1 MTGGCGRQV
10 DEPLSNST
18 GAHISAR
25 TARCGL
31 LSISRWQRKVPER
44 HCYVVISTVR
54 SAFGPLAPKL
64 FSPILRRGLVLGL
77 GRLLHLADVFSTRT
91 DISAPRFLLV
101 YLGRTLSF

>member
-1 MTGGCGRQV
+1 MTGGCGRQG

-25 TARCGL
+25 TAHFGL
-31 LSISRWQRKVPER
+31 LSISRWHCQVPER
-44 HCYVVISTVR
+44 GCFVVFSSLL